1 MGVLRFGNLPPRSDV
16 FIDSRPVTQSGAEI
30 RVLAGWHEVGVSAPG
45 YSFYT
50 DSVKVESGKT
60 LLLTP
65 NLSVSNLPP
74 APAGSREELR
84 RRVLA
89 RLDCENPAP
98 INRFGRA
105 CYDSPP
111 VPLGPTRVPVPSGT
125 AGSPTAVSMIVK
137 VSRQGRT
144 LVVRTRNRSSE
155 EAFTVVV
162 EAYAQAMRWTPAMRD
177 GQPVDGWT
185 QVAFLPDLP

>member
-1 MGVLRFGNLPPRSDV
+1 
-16 FIDSRPVTQSGAEI
+16 
-30 RVLAGWHEVGVSAPG
+30 
-45 YSFYT
+45 
-50 DSVKVESGKT
+50 
-60 LLLTP
+60 
-65 NLSVSNLPP
+65 
-74 APAGSREELR
+74 
-84 RRVLA
+84 
-89 RLDCENPAP
+89 
-98 INRFGRA
+98 
-105 CYDSPP
+105 
-111 VPLGPTRVPVPSGT
+111 
-125 AGSPTAVSMIVK
+125 MIVK